1 LDLNDDGS
9 LTSPPTGATNISAAS
24 PSVNANTGQIELAVN
39 LTNGTDYQ
47 FAAYLFNYTTASGLT
62 STAAFL
68 LETDS
73 HVGVG
78 TGVAY
83 TQTGSAVPQ
92 GSFAL
97 NLTGVV
103 LNGGGQQDIEGQV
116 TTASAGAVTGT
127 VDINDV
133 AASGN
138 LVSGEPLTSASAITT
153 VGIDGRG
160 NPLTL
165 ANQYQTN
172 TLSYY
177 VVDVNTILLVEMDSR
192 RVMTGMMAL
201 QF

>member
-1 LDLNDDGS
+1 
-9 LTSPPTGATNISAAS
+9 
-24 PSVNANTGQIELAVN
+24 
-39 LTNGTDYQ
+39 
-47 FAAYLFNYTTASGLT
+47 
-62 STAAFL
+62 
-68 LETDS
+68 
-73 HVGVG
+73 
-78 TGVAY
+78 
-83 TQTGSAVPQ
+83 
-92 GSFAL
+92 
-97 NLTGVV
+97 
-103 LNGGGQQDIEGQV
+103 
-116 TTASAGAVTGT
+116 
-127 VDINDV
+127 
-133 AASGN
+133 